1 MRRALAVV
9 ALVGVALPTFALVR
23 PDAIF
28 TSNMVLQ
35 RDKVVPVW
43 GKADPGEKIVVE
55 FAGQRV
61 FGTAGNDGRW
71 EVLLQPLK
79 VCAEGHDM
87 VIGPHKLQ
95 NVVVGDVWLVSG
107 QSNAE
112 MSFAWGILDGER
124 EMAESDRCPNIR
136 AVKIDHKTTPF
147 DGLDRTPTMFNA
159 WMVCNKETL
168 GCVTAMGYFFA
179 RELNRQTGVPIGIL
193 NDNWS
198 GCRIEPFV
206 CLEGMRQVPALS
218 NEVAKVERI
227 RREYVNWCRLV
238 ASAKDDASRGRAGA
252 RPEDMM
258 WTVQHNAMIEPLIR
272 FPICGCAWYQGCSNG
287 GEGPEYVDKLRALI
301 GGWRAKWGYDFPFYI
316 VQLSS
321 FTAKTD
327 DPAGGNGYART
338 REAQRIAAETIPKC
352 GLVVTIDI
360 GNATD
365 IHPKNK
371 RDVGERL
378 ARWALRDVYGQADL
392 VVSGPLFKEMKV
404 TGNRAIIAFT
414 HVGGGLMAGEKGPDA
429 PGVKP
434 VPSADGKLRGF
445 SIRGKDG
452 VWHWA
457 DAKIVGDTVVL
468 TADGVDAPV
477 AARYAYRANP
487 MGDCNLY
494 NREGLPASPFATDR
508 W

>member
-1 MRRALAVV
+1 MKKLISML
-9 ALVGVALPTFALVR
+9 LVSVCTSVWADIS

-35 RDKVVPVW
+35 RDKPVPIW
-43 GKADPGEKIVVE
+43 GKASPGEKVVVE
-55 FAGQRV
+55 FAGQKV
-61 FGTAGNDGRW
+61 SGTTGTDGLW
-71 EVLLQPLK
+71 EVRLRPLK
-79 VCAEGHDM
+79 TCAEGRDL
-87 VIGPHKLQ
+87 VIGPHRLE

-112 MSFAWGILDGER
+112 MSFAWGILNGDA
-124 EMAESDRCPNIR
+124 EMEAAVRYPNVRSI
-136 AVKIDHKTTPF
+136 KIEKKTSPF
-147 DGLDRTPTMFNA
+147 QISSGTCNFGT
-159 WMVCNKETL
+159 WVVCNKETL
-168 GCVTAMGYFFA
+168 GMVTAMGYFMA
-179 RELNRQTGVPIGIL
+179 QEINRQTGVPIGIL

-206 CLEGMRQVPALS
+206 CIEGMRMVPTLADRVK
-218 NEVAKVERI
+218 EVEVR
-227 RREYVNWCRLV
+227 RREYLDWCKAV
-238 ASAKDDASRGRAGA
+238 AAAKDEKALALVGP
-252 RPEDMM
+252 RPDNTD
-258 WTVQHNAMIEPLIR
+258 WTLQHNAMIEPLVR
-272 FPICGCAWYQGCSNG
+272 FPIRGCAWYQGCSNG
-287 GEGPEYVDKLRALI
+287 GEGPEYVDKLRALV
-301 GGWRAKWGYDFPFYI
+301 GGWRTKWGYDFPFYI

-338 REAQRIAAETIPKC
+338 REAQRIAAETIPNC
-352 GLVVTIDI
+352 GLAVTIDI
-360 GNATD
+360 GNETD

-371 RDVGERL
+371 RDVGERI
-378 ARWALRDVYGQADL
+378 ARWALRDVYGQKDL

-404 TGNRAIIAFT
+404 VGNTAVISFT
-414 HVGGGLMAGEKGPDA
+414 HVGGGLMAGEKGPDT

-445 SIRGKDG
+445 SVKGQDG
-452 VWHWA
+452 VWRWA
-457 DAKIVGDTVVL
+457 DAKIVGETVVL
-468 TADGVDAPV
+468 SAKGVDSPT

-494 NREGLPASPFATDR
+494 NREGLPASPFATDC

>member
-1 MRRALAVV
+1 MRRTLAVI
-9 ALVGVALPTFALVR
+9 AFVGIALPTFALVR

-35 RDKVVPVW
+35 REKVVPVW
-43 GKADPGEKIVVE
+43 GKADPGESVVVE
-55 FAGQRV
+55 FAGRKV
-61 FGTAGNDGRW
+61 LGRAGNDGRW

-79 VCAEGHDM
+79 MCAEGRALL
-87 VIGPHKLQ
+87 IGPHRLQ
-95 NVVVGDVWLVSG
+95 NVVVGDVWLISG

-112 MSFAWGILDGER
+112 MSFAWGILDGKR
-124 EMAESDRCPNIR
+124 EMSVSARYPNVR

-147 DGLDRTPTMFNA
+147 AGSEETPVLLGG
-159 WMVCNKETL
+159 WMVCNNETL
-168 GCVTAMGYFFA
+168 GSVTAMGYFMA
-179 RELNRQTGVPIGIL
+179 REINRRTGVPIGIL

-198 GCRIEPFV
+198 GCRIEPFI

-218 NEVAKVERI
+218 NEVVKVERV
-227 RREYVNWCRLV
+227 RREYADWCRKV
-238 ASAKDDASRGRAGA
+238 AMATDETGCGRAGVMPA
-252 RPEDMM
+252 DMM
-258 WTVQHNAMIEPLIR
+258 WTLQHNAMIEPLVR
-272 FPICGCAWYQGCSNG
+272 FPIRGCAWYQGCSNG
-287 GEGPEYVDKLRALI
+287 GEGPEYVDKLRALV
-301 GGWRAKWGYDFPFYI
+301 GGWRMKWGYDFPFYI

-338 REAQRIAAETIPKC
+338 REAQRIAAETIPNC
-352 GLVVTIDI
+352 GVVVTIDI

-378 ARWALRDVYGQADL
+378 ARWTLRDVYGQKNL

-404 TGNRAIIAFT
+404 VGNTAVISFT
-414 HVGGGLMAGEKGPDA
+414 HVGGGLMAGEKGPDT
-429 PGVKP
+429 PGIKP

-445 SIRGKDG
+445 SVKGQDG
-452 VWHWA
+452 IWHWA
-457 DAKIVGDTVVL
+457 DAKIVGETVVL
-468 TADGVDAPV
+468 SAKGVDSPT

-494 NREGLPASPFATDR
+494 NREGLPASPFATDC